1 MLKIVTTSQRKQL
14 VVTTTLFNN
23 NNKNKTKSTVFNG
36 ETVDAMIY
44 QTFSIRSKKA
54 ELPTV
59 RSGKKTHSK
68 ELMILNILR
77 NISKIIFQD
86 FKVTICVFI
95 TF

>member
-44 QTFSIRSKKA
+44 QTFSIRSTKSRTTHRAFREKK
-54 ELPTV
+54 LIP
-59 RSGKKTHSK
+59 K
-68 ELMILNILR
+68 N
-77 NISKIIFQD
+77 
-86 FKVTICVFI
+86 
-95 TF
+95 